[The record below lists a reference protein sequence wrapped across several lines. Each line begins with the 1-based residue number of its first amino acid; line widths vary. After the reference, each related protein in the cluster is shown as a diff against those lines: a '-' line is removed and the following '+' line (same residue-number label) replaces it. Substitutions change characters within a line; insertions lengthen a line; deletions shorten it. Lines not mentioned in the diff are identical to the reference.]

1 MRRRK
6 RADLKPHICVTA
18 QLIRDLRLL
27 DYRTFR
33 KRYGFTKVDYK
44 NKANNT
50 CRVLVAPSRNR
61 EVNQQYKFM

>member
-18 QLIRDLRLL
+18 QLISDLRSL
-27 DYRTFR
+27 DYKTFR

-44 NKANNT
+44 NKANNM
-50 CRVLVAPSRNR
+50 CRVLVAPSHNT
-61 EVNQQYKFM
+61 EVNQEYKFM